1 MRGDIGWL
9 IFVNAAV
16 TVFQSYN
23 GGPFTYS
30 LCSWGPPKRLTST
43 KCISGPRNL
52 RNDISATSRE
62 NLSSGFAT
70 W

>member
-1 MRGDIGWL
+1 MRGDVGWL
-9 IFVNAAV
+9 IFVNATV

-30 LCSWGPPKRLTST
+30 ICSWGPPKRLTST

-52 RNDISATSRE
+52 RNDI
-62 NLSSGFAT
+62 
-70 W
+70 